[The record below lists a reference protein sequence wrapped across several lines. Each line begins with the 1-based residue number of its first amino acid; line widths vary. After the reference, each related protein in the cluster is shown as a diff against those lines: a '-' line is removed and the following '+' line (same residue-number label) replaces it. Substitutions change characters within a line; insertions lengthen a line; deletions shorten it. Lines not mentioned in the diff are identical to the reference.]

1 MRAMK
6 NGIAEIDHLLT
17 YVADLDAASAAYER
31 LGFRL
36 TPRSEIG
43 AMGIANRL
51 ALLSP
56 LTPGTGN
63 YIELMSAADRT
74 RLPPPMATTLSGA
87 EGVKSMVMATPDAH
101 KAQAELVANGYGFA
115 PPVHV
120 KREWVIPGEGSVWP
134 EFDVMLPIAAPLPFN
149 LCRYFN
155 LDLYLRQDWRTHPNG
170 ARHLTATFAV
180 APDAHATARYYETLF
195 GKPAS
200 LGADNAWLVKT
211 AAVELAI
218 YDPLSFAARFGVV
231 APASETPRYA
241 GYRIAVD
248 KLDAL
253 AAPFARNKVAAIP
266 TVQGVA
272 VQACGN
278 VIEFVEVR

>member
-1 MRAMK
+1 MK

-17 YVADLDAASAAYER
+17 YVAELDAASAAYER

-56 LTPGTGN
+56 LTSGTGN
-63 YIELMSAADRT
+63 YIELMSAADRSK
-74 RLPPPMATTLSGA
+74 LPPPMAATLSGA
-87 EGVKSMVMATPDAH
+87 EGVKSMVMATSDAH
-101 KAQAELVANGYGFA
+101 AAQKELVANGYGFA

-134 EFDVMLPIAAPLPFN
+134 EFDVMLPIEAPLPFN

-155 LDLYLRQDWRTHPNG
+155 LDLYLRRDWRTHPNG

-180 APDAHATARYYETLF
+180 ASDAHATARYYEKLF
-195 GKPAS
+195 GRPAA
-200 LGADNAWLVKT
+200 LGADGAWIVKC
-211 AAVELAI
+211 AAVELLI
-218 YDPLSFAARFGVV
+218 YDPLSFAARFGVALPPLD
-231 APASETPRYA
+231 APIYA

-248 KLDAL
+248 KLATTASL
-253 AAPFARNKVAAIP
+253 LARNKVMAIP
-266 TVQGVA
+266 TVLGLA
-272 VQACGN
+272 TQACNN
-278 VIEFVEVR
+278 VIEFVAANPT

>member
-1 MRAMK
+1 MK

-17 YVADLDAASAAYER
+17 YVTDLHAASTAYER

-51 ALLSP
+51 VLLSP
-56 LTPGTGN
+56 LTAGTAN
-63 YIELMSAADRT
+63 YVELMSAADRT
-74 RLPPPMATTLSGA
+74 KLPPAMAATLSGA

-155 LDLYLRQDWRTHPNG
+155 LDLYLREDWRQHPNG

-180 APDAHATARYYETLF
+180 APDAHATARYYEALL
-195 GKPAS
+195 GKAAT
-200 LGADNAWLVKT
+200 LGADGAWIVKT

-218 YDPLSFAARFGVV
+218 YDPLSFAARFGV
-231 APASETPRYA
+231 APIPGNAPYYA
-241 GYRIAVD
+241 GYRVAVANGD
-248 KLDAL
+248 TLRKLL
-253 AAPFARNKVAAIP
+253 ARNEVAAIP
-266 TVQGVA
+266 TVLGIA
-272 VQACGN
+272 VRACGN
-278 VIEFVEVR
+278 VIEFIEGR

>member
-1 MRAMK
+1 MK
-6 NGIAEIDHLLT
+6 NGIAEIDHLLS

-36 TPRSEIG
+36 TPGSQIG

-51 ALLSP
+51 ALMSP
-56 LTPGTGN
+56 LTAGTGN
-63 YIELMSAADRT
+63 YIELMAAADRP
-74 RLPPPMATTLSGA
+74 RLPPPMAAMLSGA
-87 EGVKSMVMATPDAH
+87 EGVKSMVMATADAH
-101 KAQAELVANGYGFA
+101 KAQAELVANGYDFA

-149 LCRYFN
+149 LCRYYN
-155 LDLYLRQDWRTHPNG
+155 LELYLRPDWRTHPNG
-170 ARHLTATFAV
+170 ARHLAASFAV

-195 GKPAS
+195 GKAAT
-200 LGADNAWLVKT
+200 LGADGAWIVKT

-218 YDPLSFAARFGVV
+218 YDPLSFAARFGV
-231 APASETPRYA
+231 APSPGNTPHYA
-241 GYRIAVD
+241 GYRVAVANA
-248 KLDAL
+248 DAL
-253 AAPFARNKVAAIP
+253 RALLARNQVATIP
-266 TVQGVA
+266 TVLGIA

>member
-1 MRAMK
+1 MK

-36 TPRSEIG
+36 SPRSEIG

-56 LTPGTGN
+56 PTPGTGN
-63 YIELMSAADRT
+63 YIELMSAANRA
-74 RLPPPMATTLSGA
+74 RLPPVMATTLSGD
-87 EGVKSMVMATPDAH
+87 EGVKSMVMATPNAH
-101 KAQAELVANGYGFA
+101 AAQAELVANGYAFD

-120 KREWVIPGEGSVWP
+120 EREWVIPGEGSVWP
-134 EFDVMLPIAAPLPFN
+134 EFDVLLPIAAPLPFN
-149 LCRYFN
+149 LCRYFT
-155 LDLYLRQDWRTHPNG
+155 LDLYLRPDWRRHPNG
-170 ARHLTATFAV
+170 ARHLAATLAV
-180 APDAHATARYYETLF
+180 SPDAHATVRYYETLF
-195 GKPAS
+195 GCGAT
-200 LGADNAWLVKT
+200 LGADGAWIVRP

-231 APASETPRYA
+231 PPPADAPRYA
-241 GYRIAVD
+241 GYRIAVAS
-248 KLDAL
+248 LDAL
-253 AAPFARNKVAAIP
+253 GALLARNKVATIP
-266 TVQGVA
+266 TVLGVA

-278 VIEFVEVR
+278 VIEFVGAS

>member
-1 MRAMK
+1 MR

-56 LTPGTGN
+56 MTAGTGN
-63 YIELMSAADRT
+63 YIELMSAADRG
-74 RLPPPMATTLSGA
+74 RLPPPMAATLSGA

-101 KAQAELVANGYGFA
+101 QAQAELVANGYPFD

-120 KREWVIPGEGSVWP
+120 RREWVIPGEGSVWP

-155 LDLYLRQDWRTHPNG
+155 LDLYLRPDWRTHPNG
-170 ARHLTATFAV
+170 ARHLLATFAV
-180 APDAHATARYYETLF
+180 SPDSHATARYYERLF
-195 GKPAS
+195 GRAAT
-200 LGADNAWLVKT
+200 LDADGAWIVKT
-211 AAVELAI
+211 AAVQLAI
-218 YDPLSFAARFGVV
+218 YDPLSFAARFGVAVPV
-231 APASETPRYA
+231 ADKA
-241 GYRIAVD
+241 GYTGYRVSVARLEV
-248 KLDAL
+248 LH
-253 AAPFARNKVAAIP
+253 APFARNKVTTVP
-266 TVQGVA
+266 TVLGLA
-272 VQACGN
+272 AQACGN
-278 VIEFVEVR
+278 VIEFVEAG

>member
-1 MRAMK
+1 MK

-17 YVADLDAASAAYER
+17 YVADLDVASAAYER

-56 LTPGTGN
+56 LTAGTGN

-74 RLPPPMATTLSGA
+74 RLPPPMATTLSGT

-170 ARHLTATFAV
+170 ARHLIATFAV
-180 APDAHATARYYETLF
+180 APDAHATARYYEALF
-195 GKPAS
+195 GQAAT
-200 LGADNAWLVKT
+200 LGADGAWIVRA
-211 AAVELAI
+211 AAVELSI
-218 YDPLSFAARFGVV
+218 YDPLSFASCFGV
-231 APASETPRYA
+231 APPAADTPRYA
-241 GYRIAVD
+241 GYRIATAD
-248 KLDAL
+248 GDAL
-253 AAPFARNKVAAIP
+253 RTLLARNKVAAIP
-266 TVQGVA
+266 TVQGIA

>member
-1 MRAMK
+1 MK

-56 LTPGTGN
+56 LTSGTGN
-63 YIELMSAADRT
+63 YIELMSAADRAK
-74 RLPPPMATTLSGA
+74 LPPPMASTLSGV

-101 KAQAELVANGYGFA
+101 KAQAELVANGYDFA

-170 ARHLTATFAV
+170 ARHLVATFAV
-180 APDAHATARYYETLF
+180 APEPHATARYYEKLF
-195 GKPAS
+195 DRPAT
-200 LGADNAWLVKT
+200 LGADGAWIVQA
-211 AAVELAI
+211 AAVELAL
-218 YDPLSFAARFGVV
+218 YDPLFFAARYGV
-231 APASETPRYA
+231 APPAASAPYYA
-241 GYRIAVD
+241 GYRIAVAR
-248 KLDAL
+248 LEPLRAL
-253 AAPFARNKVAAIP
+253 LARNGVATIP
-266 TVQGVA
+266 TVLGVA
-272 VQACGN
+272 VRACGN
-278 VIEFVEVR
+278 VIEFVSA

>member
-1 MRAMK
+1 MK

-51 ALLSP
+51 ALFSP
-56 LTPGTGN
+56 LTADTGN
-63 YIELMSAADRT
+63 YVELMSAADRT
-74 RLPPPMATTLSGA
+74 RLPPPMAATLQGA

-101 KAQAELVANGYGFA
+101 KARAELVANGYGFA
-115 PPVHV
+115 LPVHV

-195 GKPAS
+195 GAAAT
-200 LGADNAWLVKT
+200 LGADGAWIVKT
-211 AAVELAI
+211 AAVELAV
-218 YDPLSFAARFGVV
+218 YDPLYFAARFGI
-231 APASETPRYA
+231 APPPGNAPHYA
-241 GYRIAVD
+241 GYRVAVAS
-248 KLDAL
+248 LDAL
-253 AAPFARNKVAAIP
+253 HASFARNKVATMP
-266 TVQGVA
+266 TVLGLA
-272 VQACGN
+272 AQACGN

>member
-1 MRAMK
+1 MR

-17 YVADLDAASAAYER
+17 YVADLETASAAYER

-56 LTPGTGN
+56 LTAGTGN
-63 YIELMSAADRT
+63 YIELMSAADRG
-74 RLPPPMATTLSGA
+74 RLPPPMAATLSGA

-101 KAQAELVANGYGFA
+101 QAQAELVANGYPFD

-120 KREWVIPGEGSVWP
+120 RREWAIPGEGSVWP

-155 LDLYLRQDWRTHPNG
+155 LDLYLRPDWRTHPNG
-170 ARHLTATFAV
+170 ARHLLATFAV
-180 APDAHATARYYETLF
+180 SPDAHATARYYERLF
-195 GKPAS
+195 GRAAT
-200 LGADNAWLVKT
+200 LGADGAWIVKT

-218 YDPLSFAARFGVV
+218 YDPLSFAARFGVAVPV
-231 APASETPRYA
+231 ADKARYT
-241 GYRIAVD
+241 GYRVSVAR
-248 KLDAL
+248 LEAL
-253 AAPFARNKVAAIP
+253 HAPFARNKVTTVP
-266 TVQGVA
+266 TVLGLA
-272 VQACGN
+272 AQACGN
-278 VIEFVEVR
+278 VIEFVEAG

>member
-1 MRAMK
+1 MK
-6 NGIAEIDHLLT
+6 NEIAEIDHLLT

-51 ALLSP
+51 VLLSP
-56 LTPGTGN
+56 LTAGTAN
-63 YIELMSAADRT
+63 YIELMSATDRT
-74 RLPPPMATTLSGA
+74 KLPLPMAATLSGA

-155 LDLYLRQDWRTHPNG
+155 LDLYRREDWRAHPNG
-170 ARHLTATFAV
+170 ARYLTAAFAV
-180 APDAHATARYYETLF
+180 APDAHAIARYYEALFDKAATL
-195 GKPAS
+195 GTD
-200 LGADNAWLVKT
+200 GAWIVKT

-218 YDPLSFAARFGVV
+218 YDPLSFAACFGIALSAAD
-231 APASETPRYA
+231 APLYA
-241 GYRIAVD
+241 GYRVAVAS
-248 KLDAL
+248 LDAL
-253 AAPFARNKVAAIP
+253 QARFARDKVAAMP
-266 TVQGVA
+266 TALGLA
-272 VQACGN
+272 AQACGN
-278 VIEFVEVR
+278 VVEFVEVR

>member
-1 MRAMK
+1 MK
-6 NGIAEIDHLLT
+6 NGIAEVDHLLT
-17 YVADLDAASAAYER
+17 YVTNLDAAATAYER

-51 ALLSP
+51 VLLSP
-56 LTPGTGN
+56 LTAGTAN
-63 YIELMSAADRT
+63 YLELMSAADRT
-74 RLPPPMATTLSGA
+74 KLPPPMATTLSGA

-101 KAQAELVANGYGFA
+101 GARAELGANGYGFA

-155 LDLYLRQDWRTHPNG
+155 LDLYLREDWRTHPNG

-180 APDAHATARYYETLF
+180 AADAHATACYYETLF
-195 GKPAS
+195 GTAAT
-200 LGADNAWLVKT
+200 LGADGAWIVKT

-218 YDPLSFAARFGVV
+218 YDPLSFAARFGV
-231 APASETPRYA
+231 ALPAADTPRYT
-241 GYRIAVD
+241 GYRVAVAS
-248 KLDAL
+248 LDAL
-253 AAPFARNKVAAIP
+253 HAPLARNEVATMP
-266 TVQGVA
+266 TVLGIA
-272 VQACGN
+272 AQACGN